1 MTLKQHKMAKIIIC
15 KKYVLKI
22 CAILDNFGAGEGFS
36 MKTDNTDA
44 NKIPPSFFAM
54 FFCSVFFNP
63 PKKDPKMAKIQ
74 IYFFPSKNNR

>member
-36 MKTDNTDA
+36 MKIDNTDA

-54 FFCSVFFNP
+54 FFAVFFFQPPQKRPNNGENP
-63 PKKDPKMAKIQ
+63 
-74 IYFFPSKNNR
+74 N